1 MPKPVK
7 DTKCKS
13 GGQGLLQKQQMKCTC
28 KTKAITVVV
37 VTPPARGRL
46 VEIVFGVAISAIL
59 SSHIRCRTCHW
70 RGVSDA
76 LAPDILEHFDH
87 PCKECKRKKNATGRL
102 VSQAGSREL
111 LTKMQI

>member
-1 MPKPVK
+1 MPN
-7 DTKCKS
+7 CKS

-59 SSHIRCRTCHW
+59 SSHIRCRMCHW
-70 RGVSDA
+70 RGVSGA
-76 LAPDILEHFDH
+76 LAQDILEQLDY
-87 PCKECKRKKNATGRL
+87 PCKDKSKATGRL
-102 VSQAGSREL
+102 VSRPGSREL
-111 LTKMQI
+111 VQESS